1 MKSMGLE
8 TVPGEYNIT
17 VPEANSNP
25 NKIGNITRPDPI
37 KCLPGCYVQEND
49 NKMSYAHYPQK
60 KFSFTRRLFVVLL
73 HIFCL

>member
-1 MKSMGLE
+1 MGLE

-49 NKMSYAHYPQK
+49 NKMSYAHYP
-60 KFSFTRRLFVVLL
+60 
-73 HIFCL
+73 